1 MDSPIALIKEYLHI
15 FYCRRYFFL
24 ITFTTLSLLIAFG
37 SFFSPKKYEAKST
50 VFIEENVLKNLMKGL
65 TVTPSMGDRIRVLRY
80 QMLSR
85 DLVLRVLKKL
95 DMDVKLKTPEA
106 LESMVK
112 YCQEVTNITLKG
124 NDLFFV
130 SVIDQDPQF
139 AKDYINTLVNT
150 YVEENLSAK
159 REESFGADRFL
170 SEQLEYYKKALDA
183 VEDKIYNFRKKTG
196 IFSTLTEASLID
208 EIKAYE
214 EELKKLKIT
223 KNELLATL
231 NTIRQQLDAMKNS
244 KMPFSQ
250 DLFMDTEVSETG
262 SRIETL
268 RSRLQEL
275 LLIYNDQY
283 PAVVRLKNMITDLE
297 KQQKAEQNQEQI
309 QKEGSVAEEF
319 SPTDDPIFV
328 DLQMRRNTTQSDLNA
343 LQARE
348 QELLSQIN
356 KDKQT
361 LENFPKDKKTLA
373 DMERDRVRNQSVYDD
388 LRQRAGIAEV
398 SKQMEV
404 ADKATTFR
412 IVDPAIL
419 PNIPVGMTRLSKM
432 LLGLFLG
439 FVAGLAVVIIREKL
453 DDTIKSDE
461 ALRSLGVS
469 VLAEIPLMSDMQQT
483 QLERKKDKLF
493 YSYSGVCLLLV
504 AVMIG
509 HDLLGLTMIDQLIA
523 DMRLSDLVSSMVNLM
538 R

>member
-1 MDSPIALIKEYLHI
+1 MDSPIARIKEYLHI
-15 FYCRRYFFL
+15 LYCRRYFFL
-24 ITFTTLSLLIAFG
+24 ITFTTLSLLIVVG
-37 SFFSPKKYEAKST
+37 SFFSPKKYQAEST
-50 VFIEENVLKNLMKGL
+50 VFIEENVLNNLMKGL

-95 DMDVKLKTPEA
+95 DMDVKLETPEA

-112 YCQEVTNITLKG
+112 HCQVATNITLKG

-130 SVIDQDPQF
+130 SVVDQDPQF

-159 REESFGADRFL
+159 REESFGANRFL
-170 SEQLEYYKKALDA
+170 SEQLDSYKKKLDA
-183 VEDKIYNFRKKTG
+183 VEDEIYNFRKKTG
-196 IFSTLTEASLID
+196 IFSTVTETSLID

-214 EELKKLKIT
+214 EEIKKLKIT
-223 KNELLATL
+223 KNELSASL
-231 NTIRQQLDAMKNS
+231 NTIGQQLDSMKKV
-244 KMPFSQ
+244 KMPSQ
-250 DLFMDTEVSETG
+250 DFFMDTDASETG

-268 RSRLQEL
+268 RSRLEEL
-275 LLIYNDQY
+275 LLVYNDQY

-297 KQQKAEQNQEQI
+297 KQQQEEQTQEQTQEEI
-309 QKEGSVAEEF
+309 PTAEEF
-319 SPTDDPIFV
+319 SSSDDPIFV

-348 QELLSQIN
+348 RELLSQIDR
-356 KDKQT
+356 DKQI

-373 DMERDRVRNQSVYDD
+373 DMERERARYQSVYDD
-388 LRQRAGIAEV
+388 LRERAGIAEV

-419 PNIPVGMTRLSKM
+419 PDIPVGMKRLSKM
-432 LLGLFLG
+432 FLGVLLG
-439 FVAGLAVVIIREKL
+439 FVAGLAVVVIREKL

-469 VLAEIPLMSDMQQT
+469 VLAEIPLMFDVQQT
-483 QLERKKDKLF
+483 QLERKKDKF
-493 YSYSGVCLLLV
+493 VYSYSGICLLLV

-509 HDLLGLTMIDQLIA
+509 HDLLGLKIIDQIIA
-523 DMRLSDLVSSMVNLM
+523 DVRLGDLVSNVVNLI